1 MSDQN
6 PPVASLAPGHAT
18 DRPLIAVAV
27 LASFVAFLD
36 GSVVNLAL
44 PAISADLAHTGLSGL
59 ALQQWVVDGYLLGLG
74 ALILVA
80 GAVSDQFGRLNVLR
94 VGLAVFA
101 VASVLCAVAPTG
113 WVLVAAR
120 CLQGIGAAFL
130 VPSSLAMINARFTG
144 PAQARAI
151 GTWTAWTGTAFVVGP
166 PLGGLLVDSLSWRW
180 VFGINIVP
188 LAVTLYL
195 TTKLVSEGRSEATRE
210 GELQEGVGPKRWGRI
225 DFVGATLC
233 AVGLSAAVFALI
245 EQQRL
250 GLSHPAVAGGLAVGL
265 ACLVAFPFWERR
277 APNPMMPLHLFTV
290 RNFAVG
296 NLATVFLYAAVSL
309 GMLLVALF
317 LQESVGLSATQAGL
331 ATLPLPVLSFFL
343 ARPFGTLAGLHGPR
357 VYMAVGP
364 LIAAVGFLLL
374 AFSNPAGSAPFDFWT
389 QMLPGLVVFG
399 VGLSVTVSPLTAAV
413 LAAVDPAQS
422 GIGSAVNNAV
432 SRIAGLIAVAFT
444 GVIIG
449 AAGDSAFAPGDF
461 AGFRQGAVVVAT
473 LFAIAGLISAVG
485 ISNSKGDHRRVSPG
499 EVAPC
504 HDRVTPPPAIARR
517 D

>member
-1 MSDQN
+1 VQDER
-6 PPVASLAPGHAT
+6 PT

-44 PAISADLAHTGLSGL
+44 PAIASDLGGGL
-59 ALQQWVVDGYLLGLG
+59 ALQQWVLDGYLLALG

-80 GAVSDQFGRLNVLR
+80 GAVSDQFGRLTVLR
-94 VGLAVFA
+94 AGLAVFA
-101 VASVLCAVAPTG
+101 VASVLCAVAPNG

-120 CLQGIGAAFL
+120 CLQGVGAAFL

-144 PAQARAI
+144 AAQARAI

-166 PLGGLLVDSLSWRW
+166 PLGGVLVDALSWRW

-195 TTKLVSEGRSEATRE
+195 TTKIAQGRSEATGDGVPEGRSEAT
-210 GELQEGVGPKRWGRI
+210 GDGVVANRWARI

-245 EQQRL
+245 ELQGL
-250 GLSHPAVAGGLAVGL
+250 GLSNPVVAGGLVVGV
-265 ACLVAFPFWERR
+265 ACLVAFPFWEHR
-277 APNPMMPLHLFTV
+277 APNPMMPLNLFAV

-296 NLATVFLYAAVSL
+296 NVATVFLYAAVSL
-309 GMLLVALF
+309 GTLFVALF
-317 LQESVGLSATQAGL
+317 LQEAVGLSASKAGL
-331 ATLPLPVLSFFL
+331 ATLPIPVLSFFL
-343 ARPFGTLAGLHGPR
+343 ARRFGSLAGRYGPR
-357 VYMAVGP
+357 LYMAIGP
-364 LIAAVGFLLL
+364 IVAAGGFLLL
-374 AFSNPAGSAPFDFWT
+374 MTTREPFDFWT
-389 QMLPGLVVFG
+389 QMLPGLIVFG
-399 VGLSVTVSPLTAAV
+399 VGLSITVSPLTAAV

-449 AAGDSAFAPGDF
+449 GTGDSGFVRGDF
-461 AGFRQGAVVVAT
+461 AGFHQGMVVVAV
-473 LFAIAGLISAVG
+473 LLVVAGVISAVG
-485 ISNSKGDHRRVSPG
+485 ISNAQCDYGRISAQAA
-499 EVAPC
+499 APS
-504 HDRVTPPPAIARR
+504 HDRVTPPPAIARP

>member
-1 MSDQN
+1 VQDER
-6 PPVASLAPGHAT
+6 AT

-44 PAISADLAHTGLSGL
+44 PAIASDLGGGL
-59 ALQQWVVDGYLLGLG
+59 ALQQWVLDGYLLALG

-80 GAVSDQFGRLNVLR
+80 GAVSDQFGRLTVLR
-94 VGLAVFA
+94 AGLAVFA
-101 VASVLCAVAPTG
+101 VASVLCAVAPSG

-120 CLQGIGAAFL
+120 CLQGVGAAFL

-144 PAQARAI
+144 AAQARAI

-166 PLGGLLVDSLSWRW
+166 PLGGVLVDALSWRW
-180 VFGINIVP
+180 VFGINIIP

-195 TTKLVSEGRSEATRE
+195 TTKIAEGRSEATGEDIAEGRSEATRE
-210 GELQEGVGPKRWGRI
+210 AGLGRWARI
-225 DFVGATLC
+225 DFVGAALC
-233 AVGLSAAVFALI
+233 AVGLSAAVFGLI

-250 GLSHPAVAGGLAVGL
+250 GLSNPAVAGALVAGV

-277 APNPMMPLHLFTV
+277 APNPMMPLKLFAV

-296 NLATVFLYAAVSL
+296 NIATVFLYAAVSL
-309 GMLLVALF
+309 GMLFVALF
-317 LQESVGLSATQAGL
+317 LQEAVGLSASQAGL
-331 ATLPLPVLSFFL
+331 ATLPIPVLSFFL
-343 ARPFGTLAGLHGPR
+343 ARRFGSLAGVHGPR
-357 VYMAVGP
+357 LFMAIGP
-364 LIAAVGFLLL
+364 VVAAGGFLLL
-374 AFSNPAGSAPFDFWT
+374 MTTREPFDFWT
-389 QMLPGLVVFG
+389 QMLPGLIVFG
-399 VGLSVTVSPLTAAV
+399 VGLSITVSPLTAAV

-432 SRIAGLIAVAFT
+432 SRIAGLIAVALT

-449 AAGDSAFAPGDF
+449 GTGDSGFARGDF
-461 AGFRQGAVVVAT
+461 AGFHQGTLVVAV
-473 LFAIAGLISAVG
+473 LFVVAGVISAVG
-485 ISNSKGDHRRVSPG
+485 ISNAQCDCGRISPQ
-499 EVAPC
+499 AAAHS
-504 HDRVTPPPAIARR
+504 HDRATPPPAVARS